1 MRASTRLS
9 CIFAALCTSAA
20 AVPIALAQTSPD
32 VPSAVSTAPVAFVY
46 VSNNPKGSSTN
57 EIVAFAAAAN
67 GKLTSVPGS
76 PFRDDVTSMAVNGKY
91 LFASTRN
98 GIYVAAFAIE
108 SDGALRWTKST
119 NIIQYNQDDCG
130 SSGPL
135 LLDHTGAS
143 LYDIEFRGDCA
154 NNVLQSFS
162 IQKSTGLLH
171 NLGGST
177 GGIFLDGPLTFT
189 GNNVYAYTF
198 TCVPGFSF
206 ENDAYK
212 RSSSGLLS
220 GINFNMPIPAA
231 KKGAAW
237 CISYTAADPA
247 NHLATTFQPV
257 VSPETPFTFNPD
269 GPAQIATYTVDASGN
284 LTTTSTR
291 ANMPATAVGTVIDI
305 NMAPSGKLL
314 AVGGTAGLQVFHFN
328 GGNPAT
334 HYTGLLTNNQ
344 IDQFFWDNANHLYAI
359 GASKLF
365 VFTVTSTSFS
375 QAPGS
380 PYTIGN
386 PQGIIVQPRTPRP

>member
-1 MRASTRLS
+1 MKRSVGLS

-20 AVPIALAQTSPD
+20 IVPITFAQTAED
-32 VPSAVSTAPVAFVY
+32 VQTAASSAPVAFVY
-46 VSNNPKGSSTN
+46 VSNKPSNSSTN
-57 EIVAFAAAAN
+57 QIVAFTAAAN
-67 GKLTSVPGS
+67 GKLTPVPGS
-76 PFRDDVTSMAVNGKY
+76 PFRDDVTDMAVNGKY

-108 SDGALRWTKST
+108 TDGALRWSKST
-119 NIIQYNQDDCG
+119 DIVQFNQGDCG

-162 IQKSTGLLH
+162 IQKPTGLLH

-177 GGIFLDGPLTFT
+177 GGIYLDGPLTFT
-189 GNNVYAYTF
+189 GNNLYAYTF

-206 ENDAYK
+206 ENNAYK

-220 GINFNMPIPAA
+220 EINFKMTIPPA

-247 NHLATTFQPV
+247 NHIATTFQPL
-257 VSPETPFTFNPD
+257 VSPSAPFTFNPD

-291 ANMPATAVGTVIDI
+291 DNMPATAVGTVTDI

-328 GGNPAT
+328 GGNPAA

-344 IDQFFWDNANHLYAI
+344 IDEFFWDNANHLYAI

-365 VFTVTSTSFS
+365 VFTITPTSFS

-380 PYTIGN
+380 PYTISN
-386 PQGIIVQPRTPRP
+386 PQGIIVQPRTPRQ